1 ALPPLLPFFAPLR
14 LELVTPPAPIA
25 HPFDDGTVVI
35 VERSV
40 EHTAS
45 RLRGDAADYRRLMHP
60 LAARA
65 PELLSMVLGP
75 PRPPRHPL
83 LRPLTELG
91 GSVRANHRV
100 ASVDELPPHR
110 AVLLDL
116 APKGMLEVA
125 GSRFPQRYR
134 NDLAAFRYGPG
145 AFKLDWTLDA
155 PIPWKSA
162 DCLRAATVHL
172 GGTMDEIAESELQV
186 AHGGHPSRPF
196 VPLT

>member
-1 ALPPLLPFFAPLR
+1 MLPTTGASCTR
-14 LELVTPPAPIA
+14 SPP
-25 HPFDDGTVVI
+25 G
-35 VERSV
+35 
-40 EHTAS
+40 
-45 RLRGDAADYRRLMHP
+45 RRNSCRWCSDHLGR
-60 LAARA
+60 RA
-65 PELLSMVLGP
+65 I
-75 PRPPRHPL
+75 R
-83 LRPLTELG
+83 
-91 GSVRANHRV
+91 RV

-116 APKGMLEVA
+116 APKGMLEMA

-162 DCLRAATVHL
+162 ECLRAATVHL

-186 AHGGHPSRPF
+186 AHGGH
-196 VPLT
+196 